1 MEIKL
6 LDAKEYAGK
15 KFTARYISHGYY
27 DIHADGGGF
36 RIEYVPFETPEE
48 RGFDDE
54 FFGEWLDDP
63 TAYGAFEDGRLIGFA
78 EGCLEKWNNR
88 FRLSNICVFDS
99 ASRAKGA
106 GRALMAA
113 MTEAA
118 KASGARMIVLET
130 QSCNTGAID
139 FYEKTDLKLSA
150 SICIHTQTPTPSGM
164 KYVSKWERNLLE
176 REKTGK
182 LPAVRRYRE
191 NI

>member
-15 KFTARYISHGYY
+15 KFTARYISRGYY
-27 DIHADGGGF
+27 DIHAAVGGF
-36 RIEYVPFETPEE
+36 RIEYVPFEAPEE

-63 TAYGAFEDGRLIGFA
+63 TAYGAFEDGRLIGFV

-139 FYEKTDLKLSA
+139 FYEKNGFEIIGFDLYSYSNTDPERHEIRIEMGKKLA
-150 SICIHTQTPTPSGM
+150 
-164 KYVSKWERNLLE
+164 
-176 REKTGK
+176 
-182 LPAVRRYRE
+182 
-191 NI
+191 

>member
-15 KFTARYISHGYY
+15 KFAARYISHGYY

-36 RIEYVPFETPEE
+36 RIDYVPLVTPEE

-63 TAYGAFEDGRLIGFA
+63 ITYGAFEDGRLIGFA

-88 FRLSNICVFDS
+88 FRISNICIFDS
-99 ASRAKGA
+99 AARGKGT

-113 MTEAA
+113 ITEAA
-118 KASGARMIVLET
+118 KASGARMIALET
-130 QSCNTGAID
+130 QSCNIGAIE
-139 FYEKTDLKLSA
+139 FYRKNGFEIIGFDLYSYSNTDPERHEIRIEMGKKLA
-150 SICIHTQTPTPSGM
+150 
-164 KYVSKWERNLLE
+164 
-176 REKTGK
+176 
-182 LPAVRRYRE
+182 
-191 NI
+191 